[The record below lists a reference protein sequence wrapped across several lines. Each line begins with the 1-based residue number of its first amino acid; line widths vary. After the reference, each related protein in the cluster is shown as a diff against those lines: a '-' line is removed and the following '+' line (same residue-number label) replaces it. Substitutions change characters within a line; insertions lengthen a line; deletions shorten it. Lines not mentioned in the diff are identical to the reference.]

1 MSEQNHS
8 KRISVRGAIA
18 LGVGSMVGA
27 GIFALMG
34 EAAAKAG
41 SAVWLSFLVAG
52 IIALLTGHSFAQ
64 LGVRYPSR
72 GGVVE
77 YLVKAYGPG
86 LFSGGCSI
94 LFYIA
99 QLIGMAMIALAF
111 GKFAAKLLGL
121 GEADLLL
128 WERILGSTLIVGL
141 TVLNLVGAKFVS
153 SAQRLVVLANL
164 ALLAMFTIALSM
176 HADVARLSLET
187 WPAAAPILGSLGLTF
202 FAFTGFA
209 VVSNAAGDMD
219 NPTRDLPRAM
229 YATIAIVLLLYVAL
243 ALAVTATVD
252 GPDLTASGATLLV
265 VVARQNF
272 GAMGFHV
279 LLISAILATVTCLNG
294 GFFGATSITY
304 TLAEKGQLPSRF
316 GQKIGMS
323 SRGLTISA
331 LLALVMVNF
340 LTLTTVASLGSATS
354 LLVYSL
360 VNFGAWRLL
369 KGSGWHRITI
379 LLSIVACLLAIV
391 VWAFDTYQTS
401 PGSFAIFLSF
411 LVIAFVAEG
420 LLQRY
425 HGRRILAQEHW
436 ESSTMLSE

>member
-1 MSEQNHS
+1 MKQESGS
-8 KRISVRGAIA
+8 GRISVRGAIA

-34 EAAAKAG
+34 EAAARAG
-41 SAVWLSFLVAG
+41 SAVWLSFLIAG
-52 IIALLTGHSFAQ
+52 IIALLTGYSFAQ

-99 QLIGMAMIALAF
+99 QLIGMAMISLAF

-121 GEADLLL
+121 GETDLLF
-128 WERILGSTLIVGL
+128 WERLLASALIVGL
-141 TVLNLVGAKFVS
+141 AALNLVGAKFVS
-153 SAQRLVVLANL
+153 TAQRLVVLANL
-164 ALLAMFTIALSM
+164 ALLALFTLGLST
-176 HADVARLSLET
+176 HADVARLSVET
-187 WPAAAPILGSLGLTF
+187 WPAASSILGSLGLTF

-209 VVSNAAGDMD
+209 VVSNAAEDMAY
-219 NPTRDLPRAM
+219 PTRDLPRAM
-229 YATIAIVLLLYVAL
+229 YATIGIVLLLYVAL
-243 ALAVTATVD
+243 ALAVTASVD
-252 GPDLTASGATLLV
+252 GQSLTSSGATLLA
-265 VVARQNF
+265 VVARHNF
-272 GAMGFHV
+272 GAIGFHV
-279 LLISAILATVTCLNG
+279 LLVSAILATVTCLNG

-304 TLAEKGQLPSRF
+304 TLAENGQLPSRF

-331 LLALVMVNF
+331 ALALVMVNF

-369 KGSGWHRITI
+369 KGGGWHRVAI

-391 VWAFDTYQTS
+391 VWAFDTFQTS

-425 HGRRILAQEHW
+425 HGRKILAQEHW
-436 ESSTMLSE
+436 ETS